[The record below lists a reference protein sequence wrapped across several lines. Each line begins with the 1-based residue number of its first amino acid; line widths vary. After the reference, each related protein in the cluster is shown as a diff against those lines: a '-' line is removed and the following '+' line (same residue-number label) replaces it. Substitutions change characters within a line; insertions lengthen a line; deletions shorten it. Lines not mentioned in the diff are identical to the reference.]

1 MKGISSLKAESLILK
16 YGLNEFSSKSDWSVF
31 SIIINQLNSFF
42 VYILLAAALLSYN
55 LGEQLDAFVILF
67 ILVINFTVGF
77 LQEYKADKA
86 LESLKNMLNPTC
98 NVYRDGNLQNIETR
112 FIVPTDV
119 ISLQEGDRIPA
130 DGIVLSAFSAMVDE
144 SMLTGESLSVKKS
157 IKKDENYVFKGTL
170 LVQGRLEFIVEKTA
184 KNTEFGKIL
193 DLVSSNS
200 KEASLLTLKLNS
212 LAKKLSFIIFG
223 LFLFL
228 FALGFYFGVPFKEM
242 LFTSIALAVSAI
254 PEGLP
259 MIVTLTLAFGVQ
271 VMARKKAIVRKLNS
285 VETLGATTMICTD
298 KTGTLTQNEM
308 SVSSLYTYNFELN
321 VSKVDFKN
329 FTYLPE
335 QLLAIQICNICNNA
349 TIESNIGDPME
360 IALKVF
366 AAKTKIETNF
376 EVHDEIAFTSERKMM
391 TVFSKSSNMNFVKG
405 AFSEIIDSC
414 KFILINGEKAK
425 LSSKHIKN
433 FSEKVLDYEKNAF
446 RVLALAYND
455 ANKISEDNLI
465 FCGIVALQ
473 DPPRPEVKAA
483 LNEIYTAGIDVKIL
497 TGDSLNTALSIASQ
511 VGIKDL
517 NGVELSK
524 DFKISDLKKLID
536 KNSIFA
542 RITPEHKYEIV
553 KYLKNKGHIVASFG
567 DGVNDAPALKTANVG
582 VAMGI
587 KGTEATKEVA
597 DLVLQD
603 DNFATISSAIYEGR
617 RIYTNILSFIKY
629 MLSAN
634 FSSISTV
641 FITTLLGL
649 PLPILPLQVLWI
661 NVATDALP
669 ALALGSLQGSS
680 ELMRK
685 KPFKQNWPIFSHIK
699 SFVFSAAL
707 IQGLANLL
715 VFYYGYLFDLNAG
728 IDFSDFS
735 LPSKARTLVFT
746 QIVLFELFLVYTCMP
761 NYLNKFSNKFV
772 NFSIIASFMLQL
784 ILFSVPTLRM
794 IFKLTLLNLHDILLL
809 LGVSASAAYMVPMV
823 ENLLFVKKKARVYQK

>member
-1 MKGISSLKAESLILK
+1 MKGITTSEANILLDR
-16 YGLNEFSSKSDWSVF
+16 YGYNEFTKKSDWSVF
-31 SIIINQLNSFF
+31 SIAVNQLNSFF
-42 VYILLAAALLSYN
+42 VYILFAAALLSYN
-55 LGEQLDAFVILF
+55 LGEQLDAYVILF

-98 NVYRDGNLQNIETR
+98 NVYRDGKLKNIETKYL
-112 FIVPTDV
+112 VPSDI
-119 ISLQEGDRIPA
+119 ISLQEGDRVPA
-130 DGIVLSAFSAMVDE
+130 DGIVISAFSAKVDE
-144 SMLTGESLSVKKS
+144 SMLTGESLSVKKTIS
-157 IKKDENYVFKGTL
+157 TDENYVFKGTL
-170 LVQGRLEFIVEKTA
+170 LVQGRLEFVVEKTA
-184 KNTEFGKIL
+184 KDTKFGKIL
-193 DLVSSNS
+193 DLVSTNT
-200 KEASLLTLKLNS
+200 KELSLLTIKLNK
-212 LAKKLSFIIFG
+212 LAKKLSFIIFS
-223 LFLFL
+223 LFIVL
-228 FALGFYFGVPFKEM
+228 FAIGYYFGVPFKEM

-259 MIVTLTLAFGVQ
+259 MIVTLTLAFGVK

-308 SVSSLYTYNFELN
+308 SVSMLYTYGCELN
-321 VSKVDFKN
+321 IDQNVSSSNMSLD
-329 FTYLPE
+329 E
-335 QLLAIQICNICNNA
+335 QSISVKICNICNNA

-366 AAKTKIETNF
+366 ANKFDQTQDYKI
-376 EVHDEIAFTSERKMM
+376 HDEIAFTSERKMM
-391 TVFSKSSNMNFVKG
+391 TVYSNESKQNYVKG
-405 AFSEIIDSC
+405 AFSELIKKSTH
-414 KFILINGEKAK
+414 ILINGKKEMMK
-425 LSSKHIKN
+425 SKHIEILSN
-433 FSEKVLDYEKNAF
+433 KVDQYENESY

-455 ANKISEDNLI
+455 ESKISEEKLV
-465 FCGIVALQ
+465 FCGLVALQ
-473 DPPRPEVKAA
+473 DPPRPEVKQA
-483 LNEIYTAGIDVKIL
+483 LQQIYNAGIDVKIL

-511 VGIKDL
+511 VGIKNL
-517 NGVELSK
+517 KGVELSS
-524 DFKISDLKKLID
+524 DFKVSELKKIID
-536 KNSIFA
+536 KNTVFA
-542 RITPEHKYEIV
+542 RISPEHKYEIV
-553 KYLKNKGHIVASFG
+553 KYLKRKGHIVASFG

-603 DNFATISSAIYEGR
+603 DNFATISDAIYEGR

-649 PLPILPLQVLWI
+649 PLPILPLQILWI

-680 ELMRK
+680 ELMNK

-699 SFVFSAAL
+699 SFVFSAAI
-707 IQGLANLL
+707 IQGLANLF
-715 VFYYGYLFDLNAG
+715 VFYYGYIYDLNSG

-735 LPSKARTLVFT
+735 IASKARTLVFT
-746 QIVLFELFLVYTCMP
+746 QIVLFELFLVFTCMP
-761 NYLNKFSNKFV
+761 SYLKKFSNKVV
-772 NFSIIASFMLQL
+772 NLS
-784 ILFSVPTLRM
+784 ILFSFLLQVILFAIPSLRS
-794 IFKLTLLNLHDILLL
+794 IFKLHAINLQDSLIL
-809 LGVSASAAYMVPMV
+809 LGVSISAAYLVPKV
-823 ENLLFVKKKARVYQK
+823 ENLLFNRK